1 MASSLNLKQ
10 VNSRTRDD
18 WLRSTRA
25 LCNAFANHCSM
36 EQIIDCFTSSQQDNI
51 LLFEHGLP
59 ELAPFLGRA
68 FRGTQGIRDYFAVV
82 SEHLSY
88 QAMSFSDYSVDM
100 ELGVVSV
107 RGNAEFTW
115 KSTGKHWNECFIYRI
130 QLDEDGKIVVYEVWA
145 DSGAA
150 YLASSE

>member
-1 MASSLNLKQ
+1 MTSSLNPKQ
-10 VNSRTRDD
+10 ETARTRDD

-25 LCNAFANHCSM
+25 LCNAFANHSSI

-59 ELAPFLGRA
+59 ELAPFVGRA
-68 FRGTQGIRDYFAVV
+68 FQGTQGIRDYFGVV

-88 QAMSFSDYSVDM
+88 KAMSFSDYSVDT
-100 ELGVVSV
+100 ELAVVSV
-107 RGNAEFTW
+107 RGSAEFTC

-130 QLDEDGKIVVYEVWA
+130 QLDDDGKIVVYEVWA
-145 DSGAA
+145 DTGAA